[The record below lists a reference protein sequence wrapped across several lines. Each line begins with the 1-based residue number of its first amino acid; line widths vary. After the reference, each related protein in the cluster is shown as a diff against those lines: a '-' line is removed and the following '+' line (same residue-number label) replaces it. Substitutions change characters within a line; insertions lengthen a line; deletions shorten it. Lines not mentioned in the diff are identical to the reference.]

1 MSRAPERCF
10 TRVGSG
16 LTCKH
21 YTRLERLA
29 RDKHSSLLQKFVTYG
44 RKKFYNIVPRC
55 RCHKPVFS
63 SSLTLLQNKLEGLSM
78 KRLNVIGLHHPL
90 DGVTSPEYKL
100 LRFKQLTKFSPK
112 NRKH

>member
-10 TRVGSG
+10 TWVGSA

-29 RDKHSSLLQKFVTYG
+29 RDKRCSLLQTVVTYG
-44 RKKFYNIVPRC
+44 HKKFYNIVPRC
-55 RCHKPVFS
+55 QSHDTVS
-63 SSLTLLQNKLEGLSM
+63 SSLTLLQNKLEGLSI

-90 DGVTSPEYKL
+90 DGVTSPKYKL